1 MFCTHTLI
9 FTANAISENLVG
21 ILKPH
26 ALSLPAFCGD
36 RIRSGKPAA
45 LFGCLNPAAGDLSAV
60 RNMCLTA
67 LYCTG
72 TLNKMT
78 KVGLAR
84 LGLTESFDQRQREAI
99 PAFGAHSL

>member
-26 ALSLPAFCGD
+26 GLSLPAFCGD

-60 RNMCLTA
+60 LNIA

-72 TLNKMT
+72 TLNKMI